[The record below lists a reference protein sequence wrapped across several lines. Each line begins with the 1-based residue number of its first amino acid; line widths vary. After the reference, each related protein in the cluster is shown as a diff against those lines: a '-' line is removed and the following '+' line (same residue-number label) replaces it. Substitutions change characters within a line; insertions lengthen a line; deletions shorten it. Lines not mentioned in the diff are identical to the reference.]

1 VGRTLLNALPEW
13 ALVVIFAAVPVL
25 LAVGGLLLLRD
36 ASLLNR
42 ETRARARSSW
52 QPRRS

>member
-25 LAVGGLLLLRD
+25 LAVGGLLLLRRF
-36 ASLLNR
+36 LPNG

-52 QPRRS
+52 LPPRS